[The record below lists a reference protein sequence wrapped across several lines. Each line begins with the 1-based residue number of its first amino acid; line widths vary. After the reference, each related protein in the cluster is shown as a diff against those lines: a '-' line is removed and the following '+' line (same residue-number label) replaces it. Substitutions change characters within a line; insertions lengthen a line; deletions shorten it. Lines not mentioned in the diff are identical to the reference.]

1 MCVLLCVYI
10 QLYVRVYI
18 YIWFV
23 SSSIAKSFT
32 SSGNVLLTIIIIT
45 QKDCTSNGM
54 GGNRHALYYLSMYYN
69 MYVNIL
75 NLSWMDSLCIDRM

>member
-1 MCVLLCVYI
+1 MVLIGIDPYPYIYKHVLGVYY
-10 QLYVRVYI
+10 YVCIYNYIYVYI

-45 QKDCTSNGM
+45 QKTTHLMEWVGTAM
-54 GGNRHALYYLSMYYN
+54 LY
-69 MYVNIL
+69 I
-75 NLSWMDSLCIDRM
+75 I